1 MARRKSPGRRE
12 ELLAAGERVFRSRG
26 IEKATIEQVTT
37 AAGVSKGTF
46 YLYFRSKNELVVAL
60 RRRLAAN
67 LSEAVSTQGQSDRH
81 EDWLGLMRRQLEVA
95 ADAFVAQAP
104 LHEAVFHDD
113 MANEAAEGEAA
124 WDEEIV
130 ESLAELI
137 RSGSR
142 AGAFVVDDPKLTAVA
157 LFHAIFGL
165 FHHALQRPEGFD
177 RDRVLAAAW
186 QVVSRVL
193 SGEVSSLPQTS
204 QRAVS
209 ARHGRTRR

>member
-60 RRRLAAN
+60 RRRFAAN
-67 LSEAVSTQGQSDRH
+67 LSEAVSTQGRSDGLD
-81 EDWLGLMRRQLEVA
+81 DWLGLMHQHLEVA

-104 LHEAVFHDD
+104 LHAALFHDD
-113 MANEAAEGEAA
+113 TANEAAEEEVA

-130 ESLAELI
+130 ESLAELLLA
-137 RSGSR
+137 GSR

-165 FHHALQRPEGFD
+165 FHHALHDPEGID
-177 RDRVLAAAW
+177 RDRVLATAW
-186 QVVSRVL
+186 QVISRVL
-193 SGEVSSLPQTS
+193 SGEASSPPATS